1 MSVDIQTILAGTDFS
16 DASASATTYAISLA
30 RALKARL
37 YLLHVVPEED
47 VRLLTAIRAYLQSE
61 VTPETLVE
69 TFYTEATKR
78 LATLVEDVHAT
89 DLVHEQL
96 IVTGDPAAAIM
107 SWATAKQVQ
116 LIILGTHG
124 RRGGT
129 RFLMGSVAERVVLAH
144 VLQQPTHDLPGPRL
158 GQVVGEEDRL
168 RLRDRPD
175 VMADVVAE
183 LDDQLLRRLEA
194 AAHRIAF
201 V

>member
-30 RALKARL
+30 RALNARL

-96 IVTGDPAAAIM
+96 IVTGDPAAAIVRE
-107 SWATAKQVQ
+107 AAAKQVQ

-124 RRGGT
+124 RRGVT
-129 RFLMGSVAERVVLAH
+129 RFLMGSVAERVLREAPCAVL
-144 VLQQPTHDLPGPRL
+144 
-158 GQVVGEEDRL
+158 VV
-168 RLRDRPD
+168 P
-175 VMADVVAE
+175 
-183 LDDQLLRRLEA
+183 A
-194 AAHRIAF
+194 APQ
-201 V
+201 